1 MVKIFLLIT
10 LIFLTNTNFSYAQ
23 SNKPIAQNKQED
35 LLVKVHRYKNLHQSI
50 LNDQTLTLDEKI
62 FFIFDSLDNAV
73 KELSQQEFKF
83 VVTAIDP
90 IIFLDSNDPKILS
103 QQVNYLGYYTT
114 SRNSYWPFSKSREEL
129 QAFYKN
135 NLFKL
140 RNDPSSSVYYLSEEM
155 SKIGDLANQG
165 KFDEA
170 LDQLEV
176 FEKAMLKEREK
187 SIGSH

>member
-135 NLFKL
+135 NLLKL
-140 RNDPSSSVYYLSEEM
+140 RKDPSSSVYYLAEEM